1 MDKDTYP
8 RTARNDADCAAMKE
22 RTLFIELVHDSDTE
36 GTASAVSYVH
46 IERNMSEKDMA
57 LATIGLLND
66 LLSDRKR
73 SEATPGSSVDLA
85 FHALDLMNQ
94 SMRVSCTS
102 KEPLQPEDTP

>member
-22 RTLFIELVHDSDTE
+22 RTLFIELVTDPDTE
-36 GTASAVSYVH
+36 DAASAVSYVR

-57 LATIGLLND
+57 LATIGLLNE
-66 LLSDRKR
+66 LLADRKR
-73 SEATPGSSVDLA
+73 SKAVPGGSVDLA

-94 SMRVSCTS
+94 SMGVSCTS
-102 KEPLQPEDTP
+102 KAPLQPEDTP